1 MNRLPVVAQTRAIF
15 AIVVLGTL
23 LLWANPVAADVPFKG
38 SIEGSFYATPTDNP
52 VVWLS
57 HAQAVGNATHV
68 GAFSKVTT
76 DFVNI
81 VTGETWGAFTMT
93 APNGDLLTG
102 LYAGVSVPGTTP
114 GTLSWVLNTTITG
127 GTGRFLHATG
137 TFVFAADVTYEFNEG
152 ALVGHYTET
161 FDGTI
166 NY

>member
-1 MNRLPVVAQTRAIF
+1 MNRHTNKADRLSVIARTRAVF
-15 AIVVLGTL
+15 AIVVLGTV
-23 LLWANPVAADVPFKG
+23 LLWAHPAAADVPFKG

-102 LYAGVSVPGTTP
+102 VYSGFSVPGATP
-114 GTLSWVLNTTITG
+114 GTLSWVLNATITG
-127 GTGRFLHATG
+127 GTGRFL
-137 TFVFAADVTYEFNEG
+137 
-152 ALVGHYTET
+152 
-161 FDGTI
+161 
-166 NY
+166 